1 MILIIYES
9 EQKFSPPLQ
18 TQLSIWQEKT
28 KNISV
33 WDFYFPLVRD

>member
-9 EQKFSPPLQ
+9 EQKFSPLQ